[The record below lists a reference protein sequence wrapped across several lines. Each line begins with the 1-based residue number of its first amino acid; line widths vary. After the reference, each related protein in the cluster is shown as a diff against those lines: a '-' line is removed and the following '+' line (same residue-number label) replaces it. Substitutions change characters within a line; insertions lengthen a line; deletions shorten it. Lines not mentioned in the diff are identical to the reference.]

1 MNLSKLIRSRQIL
14 ENEMLYDK
22 ASTVKYATDL
32 VYDVFSKDSDFKNV
46 KKGISK
52 VSFYT
57 KENVTITL
65 SINTEEKF
73 TA

>member
-14 ENEMLYDK
+14 ENEVYDK

-32 VYDVFSKDSDFKNV
+32 VYDVFSKDSNFKNV
-46 KKGISK
+46 KKGIGK

-57 KENVTITL
+57 KENVTVTL

-73 TA
+73 IA

>member
-1 MNLSKLIRSRQIL
+1 MNLSKLIRNRQIL
-14 ENEMLYDK
+14 ENEIYDK
-22 ASTVKYATDL
+22 ASTVKYAVDL
-32 VYDVFSKDSDFKNV
+32 VYDVFSKDSNFRNV

-57 KENVTITL
+57 KENVTVTL

-73 TA
+73 IA